1 MKKLYH
7 FELGFPKG
15 LKTKFGIIPIT
26 YTQHAQKA
34 AEDDRY
40 GKMVLP
46 STINTT
52 TARCIEAE
60 VNGNVVSKLVY
71 RAKYNHELDM
81 ILVLS
86 RDCSVR
92 TVWFNKRGDKHKT
105 LDASKYT
112 VPTKAVK
119 K

>member
-7 FELGFPKG
+7 CELGFPKG
-15 LKTKFGIIPIT
+15 LKTKFGVIPVT
-26 YTQHAQKA
+26 YTQHAKKA

-40 GKMVLP
+40 GKIVLP
-46 STINTT
+46 STINTS

-60 VNGNVVSKLVY
+60 VKDNVVTKLVY
-71 RAKYNHELDM
+71 RIKYNNDLDM
-81 ILVLS
+81 IAVLS

-92 TVWFNKRGDKHKT
+92 TVWFNKRTDKHST

-112 VPTKAVK
+112 IPSKEK
-119 K
+119 

>member
-7 FELGFPKG
+7 CELGFPKG
-15 LKTKFGIIPIT
+15 LKHKFGIIPVT

-60 VNGNVVSKLVY
+60 VKDSVVTKLVY
-71 RAKYNHELDM
+71 RLKYNHELDM
-81 ILVLS
+81 IVVLS

-92 TVWFNKRGDKHKT
+92 TVWFNKRSDRHST

-112 VPTKAVK
+112 IPSKEK
-119 K
+119 